1 MAQSMARS
9 LEDSTAH
16 RSRSAAVVAILLMM
30 LFVLGSTTGA
40 RGAVVTAA
48 HDPGPMAIAAAADTT
63 APTTPTDF
71 RVVSRTK
78 GNQITLGATES
89 TDDVGVAGYS
99 LYRDGRWKGTLYAAG
114 VALIGLVF
122 YDRLD
127 GRIKSPVTYE
137 LYAFDAAGNVSNPAS
152 LVVAP

>member
-9 LEDSTAH
+9 VEGPMPH

-30 LFVLGSTTGA
+30 LFVLGSTTPA
-40 RGAVVTAA
+40 RAVEATTSASE
-48 HDPGPMAIAAAADTT
+48 PMAVAAADTT
-63 APTTPTDF
+63 APTAPTDF

-127 GRIKSPVTYE
+127 GRIKSPVTYQ
-137 LYAFDAAGNVSNPAS
+137 LYAFDAAGNVSAPAS